1 MSRRTKRF
9 YLLSATALSAS
20 LLGGASWAEEA
31 LATADGGGEVETL
44 MVQGIRGNIANS
56 VARQRNA
63 NGVESV
69 LTRDDVG
76 QFPDQNVAEAV
87 RRAPGVNVLNDQG
100 EGRFIAVR
108 GLSPDLNAA
117 SINGVRIPSP
127 EADIRSVALDVI
139 PSELVESIEIK
150 KTLTPDMDADTIGA
164 SIEINTTSAFDRKKP
179 LTAVTLEGS
188 YNDATQKWTPKAAI
202 DFSRTFG
209 DRLGVAGGLSYYKR
223 RFATDNVEMD
233 GWDTSDDGVAFA
245 DTLEYRD
252 YDVRRERLGGSLSF
266 DFRLTDNTDLYL
278 RGLHSRFKDQEDRR
292 RLIFEM
298 DEAPYGGDA
307 NTASFTSD
315 DGQIRVERDIKD
327 RFEEQRISSLV
338 FGGVTKFDAW
348 RFDYSAAWAKSQE
361 KEAGSIDP
369 MTFRR
374 DFDQPGELDVTF
386 DYSELGKQKYQINQG
401 RDAFL
406 DPTEYGFD
414 SAEQTALSLSKD
426 EEVTLRFDGARSFA
440 LEDGEF
446 TLQAGAKARLRKK
459 TYDLQLN
466 VYDGY
471 DGDFD
476 LTDVLAPQT
485 YALALIDPVPGRPET
500 RSFFYNNI
508 NGFELNPLDTEFESN
523 VADYDVREDIVA
535 GYAMGKLDRGPMRVI
550 AGVRVEHTK
559 NEVSGN
565 LVELIEEGAVR
576 DGVELEEDTIFVTPT
591 SFKRDYTDVLPSA
604 ALRYEA
610 SETVLLRAGVYKSVV
625 RPMPGQMAPR
635 FMVEENDDNEREGEF
650 GNPDLKPYRA
660 WNFDLSA
667 EWYFQKGAV
676 VSVGVFAKEI
686 DDFIIDAEFQ
696 DITFNGVTADQATI
710 PINGD
715 KAKVRGLEFNYQH
728 AMLGLPAP
736 FDGLIFGFN
745 YTLTDATGKVLG
757 RKVDMQASARNTF
770 NGTIGYEKGP
780 VSIRV
785 AAAYRDKYLDEL
797 GSDAESDRYVRDHLQ
812 WDVTGRYRIND
823 QVQVFAEFINVGDEP
838 YTAYQR
844 GPGRDRLLQYE
855 EYSWTGKFGVR
866 ANF

>member
-1 MSRRTKRF
+1 MLRRTNRF
-9 YLLSATALSAS
+9 HLLSATALSAS
-20 LLGGASWAEEA
+20 LLSGAAWAEEA
-31 LATADGGGEVETL
+31 MATADGGGEVEAL
-44 MVQGIRGNIANS
+44 MVVGIRGNIANS
-56 VARQRNA
+56 VARQRGA
-63 NGVESV
+63 DGVESV

-108 GLSPDLNAA
+108 GLDPNLNAA

-127 EADIRSVALDVI
+127 EADVRSVALDVI

-179 LTAVTLEGS
+179 LTAVTLEAS
-188 YNDATQKWTPKAAI
+188 YNDATGKTTPKAAI

-209 DRLGVAGGLSYYKR
+209 DRWGVAGGLSYYKR

-233 GWDTSDDGVAFA
+233 GWDTSDDGVVYA

-252 YDVRRERLGGSLSF
+252 YDVQRERIGGSLSI
-266 DFRLTDNTDLYL
+266 DFRMNDTTDLYL

-298 DEAPYGGDA
+298 DEAPYSGDA
-307 NTASFTSD
+307 NTASFSSD

-361 KEAGSIDP
+361 KENGSLDP
-369 MTFRR
+369 VTFRR
-374 DFDQPGELDVTF
+374 DFEEPGELDVSF
-386 DYSELGKQKYQINQG
+386 DYTELGKPKYLVNQG
-401 RDAFL
+401 LTAFL

-414 SAEQTALSLSKD
+414 SADQTALSLSED
-426 EEVTLRFDGARSFA
+426 EEFTLRFDGSRRFA
-440 LEDGEF
+440 IEGGEL

-459 TYDLQLN
+459 TYDLQVN
-466 VYDGY
+466 SYDGY

-476 LTDVLAPQT
+476 LSDVVAPQT

-500 RSFFYNNI
+500 RSFFYSNI
-508 NGFELNPLDTEFESN
+508 NNFELDPVKTAFES
-523 VADYDVREDIVA
+523 AISDYDVREDIIA
-535 GYAMGKLDRGPMRVI
+535 GYAMGKLERGPVRAI
-550 AGVRVEHTK
+550 AGVRVEHTDNK
-559 NEVSGN
+559 VSGN
-565 LVELIEEGAVR
+565 FVEQIAEGATYN
-576 DGVELEEDTIFVTPT
+576 GVELEEDTVFVTPT
-591 SFKRDYTDVLPSA
+591 SFKRNYTDVLPSA

-610 SETVLLRAGVYKSVV
+610 SESVLLRAGVYKSVV

-635 FMVEENDDNEREGEF
+635 FMIEENDDSEREGEF

-660 WNFDLSA
+660 WNFDVSA

-676 VSVGVFAKEI
+676 VSLGVFAKEV
-686 DDFIIDAEFQ
+686 DDFIINAEFN
-696 DITFNGVTADQATI
+696 DVTFNGVYADEATI

-715 KAKVRGLEFNYQH
+715 KAKIRGLEFNYQH
-728 AMLGLPAP
+728 ALLGLPAP

-745 YTLTDATGKVLG
+745 YTFTDATGKVQG
-757 RKVDMQASARNTF
+757 RKVDLQASARNTF
-770 NGTIGYEKGP
+770 NGTLGYEKGP
-780 VSIRV
+780 ISLRV

-812 WDVTGRYRIND
+812 WDVTARYRVND
-823 QVQVFAEFINVGDEP
+823 KVQVFAEFINIGDEP